1 MVTDRSF
8 TLCVCTQPYELKP
21 AKIAL
26 DGAALAKLKKGLPV
40 RACLI
45 DESIDCEGWPKSEPR
60 LTP

>member
-40 RACLI
+40 R
-45 DESIDCEGWPKSEPR
+45 
-60 LTP
+60 T